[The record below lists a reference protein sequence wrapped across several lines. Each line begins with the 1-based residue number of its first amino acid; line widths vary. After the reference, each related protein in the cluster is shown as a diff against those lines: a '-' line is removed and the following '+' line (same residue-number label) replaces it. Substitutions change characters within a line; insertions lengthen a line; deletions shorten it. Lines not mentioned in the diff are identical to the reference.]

1 MKSNL
6 FFQNTYIL
14 MPLIHLFLNNL
25 YNEFLIFRTFIFR
38 NTTYRPGAAVVLHN
52 IALRNFTKFT
62 AKYPLF

>member
-1 MKSNL
+1 
-6 FFQNTYIL
+6 

-62 AKYPLF
+62 AKHPLF